1 MQPLTR
7 LPGATAGSITRP
19 GAKCKLSRS
28 IVLGVPDQSVPWYL
42 SSMTDRV
49 YLDWNAS
56 APLRTSARAVAV
68 AMLERTG
75 NPSSVHAE
83 GRDVRQAIER
93 ARGEVARL
101 VGAEP
106 GSVIFTS
113 GATEANALALS
124 PGWVR
129 NPGDGLFARLLVSA
143 VEHPSVREGG
153 RFDRGKVGLIPV
165 DDQGVIELGALRD
178 RLAGPPALV
187 SVMLANNETG
197 VVQPICEVA
206 RIVHEAGGLLHV
218 DAVQAPGRIGC
229 DFKALG
235 ADLLTL
241 SAHKIGGPRGVGAL
255 IRNAGLHLE
264 DALARGGGQERGL
277 RAGTENVPGIA
288 GFGAAAAEMSGQS
301 DAEVAHAKRLR
312 TMLETGLRRVTPDV
326 VIFGEDTERLPNT
339 TCFSHP
345 GLLAETAVIGFDLAG
360 VAVSSGSA
368 CSSGKVQ
375 PSHVLAAMG
384 VDPALAR
391 GAIRVSTG
399 CSTKDADI
407 DRFLS
412 AWTKLAESLLK
423 GRKSIAA

>member
-1 MQPLTR
+1 
-7 LPGATAGSITRP
+7 
-19 GAKCKLSRS
+19 
-28 IVLGVPDQSVPWYL
+28 
-42 SSMTDRV
+42 MTDRV

-56 APLRTSARAVAV
+56 APLRPKARAAV
-68 AMLERTG
+68 LAMLERTG

-93 ARGEVARL
+93 ARGEVAKL
-101 VGAEP
+101 VGADA

-129 NPGDGLFARLLVSA
+129 SPGDGPFMRLLVSA
-143 VEHPSVREGG
+143 VEHASVREGG
-153 RFDRGKVGLIPV
+153 RFDRGRVSQIPV
-165 DDQGVIELGALRD
+165 DGRGVIELGALRE

-229 DFKALG
+229 DFNALD

-241 SAHKIGGPRGVGAL
+241 SAHKIGGPRGAGAL
-255 IRNAGLHLE
+255 IRKAGLHLE
-264 DALARGGGQERGL
+264 DTLTRGGGQERGL

-288 GFGAAAAEMSGQS
+288 GFGAAATEILAQSGQE
-301 DAEVAHAKRLR
+301 AAHTRRLR
-312 TMLETGLRRVTPDV
+312 TMLETGLRSVTPDIV
-326 VIFGEDTERLPNT
+326 FFGEEGERLPNT

-399 CSTKDADI
+399 YSTKEADI
-407 DRFLS
+407 ERLLS
-412 AWTKLAESLLK
+412 AWTKLSESLLK